1 MAYYSAQQE
10 SSEPTPGL
18 ADATRAQS
26 YPFAAEDGHSQPTSY
41 ASSASALLRND
52 LASLQGQLLSASETL
67 AHWPGVSASKTHPQ
81 PEVHHQRQHRHHDPI
96 ELPSHASQRILSQ
109 SPSRMD
115 FAGEELSTMPPS
127 LTAAQNQQV
136 VIDPQEQLQKM
147 ILLNSRHVNQAGH
160 LASEFMEHPSEHE
173 RSLPGFNEMSKDYR
187 STVYSNGDDSWGL
200 IEWQGDAMQIRWTA
214 RKIILASVSIFL
226 LFATLSFIRQ
236 TLALLSAYS
245 RELASVTSSAVLS
258 ELELQRLDLGPEN
271 MHSVSRSYGSQYPK
285 VYEWGSRP
293 QSTSHGVRQREY
305 MQAVDPTMAQKSK
318 QYTISDALP
327 EEATCS
333 VLPETEL
340 WGPSVND
347 GSLLIVSSPE

>member
-226 LFATLSFIRQ
+226 VRASCLTNLSVRAAVLRCLVYPTALQLFATLSFIRQ

-258 ELELQRLDLGPEN
+258 ELELQRLDLGTVFRN
-271 MHSVSRSYGSQYPK
+271 GTLS
-285 VYEWGSRP
+285 
-293 QSTSHGVRQREY
+293 
-305 MQAVDPTMAQKSK
+305 
-318 QYTISDALP
+318 
-327 EEATCS
+327 
-333 VLPETEL
+333 
-340 WGPSVND
+340 
-347 GSLLIVSSPE
+347 